1 MRKYIT
7 NTQHPTNA
15 EQVAKDVA
23 IDFINKFKEQIA
35 SVPEEKNPIDEAK
48 NGNICSGQKK
58 KLENYNAVVSRGV
71 PGQVVEIHG
80 HKEKGTVMAKFENKD
95 GSLAHEVVTS
105 APTPPDVDRDEYYDN
120 FDHMFGARDE
130 SFLSANTTG
139 ATQIQAENNISQP
152 SINEQVNV
160 TSDPLINEGEN
171 AVSEPTVSETVS
183 ETVPDEGQNTSTETT
198 SNQKEYNSNNDND
211 EPFNDLNLADSSS
224 VLGKRKLDD
233 SDEQTNKRS
242 KKNDGDD
249 NEGSGPT
256 TSG

>member
-7 NTQHPTNA
+7 NTQKPTNA

-23 IDFINKFKEQIA
+23 IDYINKFKEQIA
-35 SVPEEKNPIDEAK
+35 SVPEEKDPIDEAK
-48 NGNICSGQKK
+48 NGNICSGQKE
-58 KLENYNAVVSRGV
+58 KLESYNAVVSRGV

-80 HKEKGTVMAKFENKD
+80 HREKGTVMAKFENKD

-105 APTPPDVDRDEYYDN
+105 APTPPGEDRDEYYDN

-130 SFLSANTTG
+130 SFLPANITG

-152 SINEQVNV
+152 SVNEGENI

-171 AVSEPTVSETVS
+171 AVSEPTVSETV
-183 ETVPDEGQNTSTETT
+183 PDEGQNISSDTT
-198 SNQKEYNSNNDND
+198 SNQKGYNSNNDND
-211 EPFNDLNLADSSS
+211 EPSNDLNLAGSSS

-256 TSG
+256 TSE